1 MKGKKRFGKFQFWKR
16 LTKAEQKALRG
27 GGDDDGTSN
36 PGESATSSA
45 SGGGVPTEPPVG
57 QPPDSGGI

>member
-16 LTKAEQKALRG
+16 LTKAEQKSLRG
-27 GGDDDGTSN
+27 GGDDGGSSS
-36 PGESATSSA
+36 GSSA
-45 SGGGVPTEPPVG
+45 SSSSGGSIPWTQPPVG